1 MHNLFCS
8 KIIVTFI
15 CLSLSFTSVGQ
26 LNTDLNLPDH
36 DEKSYY
42 FGIVLGSNSS
52 YHKMTFKNEL
62 RNSNNPIGTIESL
75 NKGGYQLGLLANLQL
90 SKHFDVRFYPL
101 YLSFSNQE
109 LEILDTAGNKF
120 NPTTIDLGSI
130 TMSFPLQIRFKSDR
144 INNFRFYTLGG
155 FKYDYTL
162 NANNNDFGIRRFDF
176 SLETGIGFQF
186 FFPYFILSPEFKI
199 GYGLNNVYK
208 PEPSFDTSTNS
219 LQIINSID
227 KMSNRMI
234 SFSLHF
240 EGGILGRN

>member
-26 LNTDLNLPDH
+26 LKTDLNLPDH

-62 RNSNNPIGTIESL
+62 RNPNNPIGIIESP
-75 NKGGYQLGLLANLQL
+75 NNEGYQLGLLANLQL
-90 SKHFDVRFYPL
+90 SKHFDIRFYPL
-101 YLSFSNQE
+101 YLSFSTQE
-109 LEILDTAGNKF
+109 LKILDTEGNDF
-120 NPTTIDLGSI
+120 NPKTINLGTT

-155 FKYDYTL
+155 FKYDIIL
-162 NANNNDFGIRRFDF
+162 NPKSIDWEIRRHDF

-186 FFPYFILSPEFKI
+186 FFPYFILSPEFKL
-199 GYGLNNVYK
+199 GYGLNNIYK
-208 PEPSFDTSTNS
+208 PESSASGNS
-219 LQIINSID
+219 SQIFNSID
-227 KMSNRMI
+227 RMSNRMI